1 MEMVKDEV
9 IRRIVFRWF
18 KKVSWDSSFRR
29 WFIQQENIVMMD
41 LKNPI
46 ETKNLKWTIFWWIN
60 IIYFGVYTIYFDVY
74 TIYLDV
80 YISKFM

>member
-1 MEMVKDEV
+1 
-9 IRRIVFRWF
+9 
-18 KKVSWDSSFRR
+18 
-29 WFIQQENIVMMD
+29 MMD